1 MEKQY
6 FYPQRLLT
14 CVLVAAAVMA
24 TSCAKTNFVPG
35 DLGPESFSDRFVKTT
50 EIVALGNKQVDFLL
64 VLDDSN
70 SMLPELQKL
79 SARMSTFVSFL
90 EASQIDW
97 QMCVT
102 TTRASNFGSYLAWKN
117 YSPAA
122 GVPLHVLKKNAS
134 GDLNAIFTSTINSVA
149 IGGGDS
155 GDERAI
161 KSAYVSFQNKGP
173 CYRPDAAVSVV
184 VISDEDERSVGGDPS
199 RVKAKDNPSAYQPLE
214 AEDLPETLMAR
225 ARASFGNEVRFTFN
239 SIVVKPGDGAC
250 ESMQDVDTSPSH
262 SAYVY
267 TMLSNMTEGGVGSIC
282 DGDYSAN
289 LNTFKDKIVNSLN
302 QVSLQCEPVDGVV
315 RVWINKVLVSDYKRE
330 KNILKFGRDLVEGTR
345 IDLVYECP

>member
-6 FYPQRLLT
+6 FYPQRLLA
-14 CVLVAAAVMA
+14 CVVALIAV
-24 TSCAKTNFVPG
+24 SCAKTNFIPG
-35 DLGPESFSDRFVKTT
+35 DLGPESFNGDKFVKTT

-79 SARMSTFVSFL
+79 SARMATFVSFL

-102 TTRASNFGSYLAWKN
+102 TTRPSNFGSYLSWKN

-122 GVPLHVLKKNAS
+122 GVPSHILKKNAV
-134 GDLNAIFTSTINSVA
+134 GDLNAIFTSTINSVV

-161 KSAYVSFQNKGP
+161 KSAYVSFQNKGS
-173 CYRPDAAVSVV
+173 CYRPDAAVSVI
-184 VISDEDERSVGGDPS
+184 VISDEDERSVGGNPS

-214 AEDLPETLMAR
+214 AEDLPANLVSR
-225 ARASFGNEVRFTFN
+225 AQASFGKDVRFTFN
-239 SIVVKPGDGAC
+239 SIVVKPGDGSC
-250 ESMQDVDTSPSH
+250 EAMQDVDTSPSH
-262 SAYVY
+262 PAYVY
-267 TMLSNMTEGGVGSIC
+267 TQLSNMTEGGVGSIC
-282 DGDYSAN
+282 DEDYSAN

-302 QVSLQCEPVDGVV
+302 QVSLQCEPIDGIV
-315 RVWINKVLVSDYKRE
+315 RVWVDKVLFTDFKRE